1 MATSCSVTVTVTSKH
16 KREYRIAVAGNSRRR
31 IIAAVVNLCAMA
43 GFRLAE
49 EKNRRSSL
57 ISFGAVTANTS
68 GNSKKGPYFLGSVKT
83 RDLNFA

>member
-1 MATSCSVTVTVTSKH
+1 M
-16 KREYRIAVAGNSRRR
+16 
-31 IIAAVVNLCAMA
+31 VNLCAMA

-57 ISFGAVTANTS
+57 TSFGAVTANTS